1 METVQQRQLGIAN
14 TVLAESDQA
23 EQTTPMFWSVCR
35 WSERYNET
43 KVAVPEDWQQVVGGS
58 ETTLKTLQLRM
69 PNCRYT
75 DFKVA
80 VVLCCLKAQL
90 WLVNGKFWLAI
101 QCLLWLQYLLWIWM
115 AWTVLDFDC
124 ISCFGL

>member
-1 METVQQRQLGIAN
+1 METVQQRQLGTAN

-35 WSERYNET
+35 WSERYNEI

-58 ETTLKTLQLRM
+58 ETALKTLQLRM

-75 DFKVA
+75 DFKEA

-90 WLVNGKFWLAI
+90 WLVNGQVLA
-101 QCLLWLQYLLWIWM
+101 CNTMLAL
-115 AWTVLDFDC
+115 AAVSAVDLDGMD
-124 ISCFGL
+124 CFGL